1 PHAVRRAAGHGHIG
15 ELPPAPAAAFVRAGM
30 IGTTP
35 RPVAPDAMRALLY
48 AAWMGTQTYL
58 IEGKPFIDRQFA
70 ALAAAGG

>member
-1 PHAVRRAAGHGHIG
+1 
-15 ELPPAPAAAFVRAGM
+15 M

>member
-1 PHAVRRAAGHGHIG
+1 MTPTQSAALTAI
-15 ELPPAPAAAFVRAGM
+15 ES
-30 IGTTP
+30 
-35 RPVAPDAMRALLY
+35 PDAMRALLY